1 MVTLEESYD
10 VCEKISKRFDKG
22 YSFLSRLLPKEKRR
36 HIYALFALHRFAAEA
51 SGGQSPSSSS
61 EERTESLESFAER
74 FFTDLG
80 TGLSEEA
87 VLMAAIDTIIKF
99 DIPKEYFGQF
109 LNSMRMDL
117 ERSSYG
123 DFSELSR
130 YMDGSAG
137 VVGEIVQRVLGV
149 SSGLAVENAR
159 ELGIAIQLTHFIRDI
174 PSDLDRQKVYLP
186 QDEIEGFGAA
196 QAFEDRASN
205 EGFRELLKFEI
216 ARTRE
221 LYERSKEGDKYLDQ
235 SGAKFVSGIRT
246 MNSQILDR
254 IESVGYDVFN
264 SRVRMSAIRSLSVFA
279 GARLHRR

>member
-22 YSFLSRLLPKEKRR
+22 YSFLSRLLPNEKRR
-36 HIYALFALHRFAAEA
+36 HIYALFALHRSAAEA
-51 SGGQSPSSSS
+51 SGGSPSSSS

-80 TGLSEEA
+80 TGLSDEA

-196 QAFEDRASN
+196 QAFEGRASN